1 MYIAIVVEDMNPMV
15 HLMDLWLLGQG
26 VLTEFCCHDI

>member
-15 HLMDLWLLGQG
+15 QLMDHRLLGQG